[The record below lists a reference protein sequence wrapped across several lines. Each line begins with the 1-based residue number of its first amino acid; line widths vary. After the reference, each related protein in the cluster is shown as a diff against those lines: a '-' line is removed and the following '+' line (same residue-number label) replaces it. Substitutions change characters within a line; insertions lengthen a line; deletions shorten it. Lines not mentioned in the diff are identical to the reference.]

1 MYIYIH
7 ILLTYG
13 WSGIFLTKNL
23 HTVLILIPAKNNDI
37 LFWLIQL
44 TLPVLVTN
52 LLLKNGLYQNLISKP
67 IATPP
72 ASITVSVKLLA
83 DEIMNK

>member
-1 MYIYIH
+1 MKRDIFDEEP
-7 ILLTYG
+7 TYG
-13 WSGIFLTKNL
+13 FNIDPSQKQWHI
-23 HTVLILIPAKNNDI
+23 
-37 LFWLIQL
+37 
-44 TLPVLVTN
+44 VLVDSIN
-52 LLLKNGLYQNLISKP
+52 VACFSDEFALKKNGLYQNLIPKP